1 MNSIVSKPKTSPNGF
16 VLIALLWVLAALS
29 LLALDLASTVRTEAG
44 IARSVG
50 EAEKA
55 YFVARGGMEEVIY
68 RLSFPDKDST
78 QQLKT
83 FPYADG
89 MNHFWIS
96 NEEVVCH
103 VAILDE
109 AGKLDLNQCKEE
121 NLQKLMETLGVESGR
136 STELA
141 QAIDDWR
148 KADHSTGSSQSD
160 QPANRP
166 ALGKPGLMSVEDLLS
181 VPGMSREILYGIP
194 RRGPDG
200 RIQLARGL
208 AQYVTVYSK
217 KSQINLNYAA
227 PEVLASLPEL
237 DLDAANS
244 IVQERQD
251 QPYTGSS
258 DLNQRTKVVLRGEAL
273 SQVSTEPSGVY
284 CLIASA
290 RLRGSNVH
298 RSLRTI
304 VKLDRTFKTGHER
317 LMWYDEDWPPAGIL
331 KWTEPKDNSN
341 LLQVLGFF
349 TKSITPMGE
358 L

>member
-1 MNSIVSKPKTSPNGF
+1 MSKGF
-16 VLIALLWVLAALS
+16 VLIALLWVLSALS

-55 YFVARGGMEEVIY
+55 YFVARGGLEEVIY

-121 NLQKLMETLGVESGR
+121 NLQKLMEMLGVESGQ
-136 STELA
+136 SAELA
-141 QAIDDWR
+141 QAIADWR
-148 KADHSTGSSQSD
+148 KMDHSKDSSQSN
-160 QPANRP
+160 QGFRN
-166 ALGKPGLMSVEDLLS
+166 PGLQKQGFMSVEELLL

-194 RRGPDG
+194 KRGADG
-200 RIQLARGL
+200 RTQLARGL
-208 AQYVTVYSK
+208 AQYATVYSK

-227 PEVLASLPEL
+227 PEVLASLPEV
-237 DLDAANS
+237 DIDAANA

-258 DLNQRTKVVLRGEAL
+258 DLNQRTTVVLHGEAL
-273 SQVSTEPSGVY
+273 SQIGTELSGVY

-290 RLRGSNVH
+290 SLKGSKVH

-331 KWTEPKDNSN
+331 KWTEHKDSSS
-341 LLQVLGFF
+341 LLQVLRF
-349 TKSITPMGE
+349 TKSMTPAGE